1 MKIGEV
7 VSASAL
13 RGLEAK
19 LDLEN
24 PEDLRIGYPVI
35 VEGRRYDFY
44 CLVEDVVNEPSR
56 IAERLAGSRLR
67 DTVMPTGIE
76 EGYGGPIFYAKAV
89 LKPIQLIEKETGR
102 LSGPQTIPPYFSE
115 VRHAREPDVELIY
128 EKTPRSAPLGT
139 IRGVTQFYVHLDFER
154 LTEKPF
160 AIFGRTGMGKSILN
174 KLVCLG
180 ILG

>member
-44 CLVEDVVNEPSR
+44 CLVEDVVNEPSH

-76 EGYGGPIFYAKAV
+76 EGYGGPIFYAKAL
-89 LKPIQLIEKETGR
+89 LKPIQ
-102 LSGPQTIPPYFSE
+102 
-115 VRHAREPDVELIY
+115 
-128 EKTPRSAPLGT
+128 
-139 IRGVTQFYVHLDFER
+139 
-154 LTEKPF
+154 
-160 AIFGRTGMGKSILN
+160 
-174 KLVCLG
+174 
-180 ILG
+180 